1 MSGTRVGSSVVL
13 LALVACAGFAA
24 ARIGEAQIPA
34 QKASVTTDVVYGH
47 KDGLAL
53 TLDVHRSARPNGA
66 GVISIVSGGWQSSVE
81 MAQIF
86 AQAYPPLIEKGFTV
100 FAVRHGSWPRYPL
113 SSIVADVRRSV
124 RFIRQHAKEYGVD
137 ANRIGVFGGSAGGH
151 LALLLGTTGDSGD
164 PAATDPVLK
173 ESSRVAAVVANF
185 PATDLARWA
194 TQQPVFK
201 FTETETTQFSPI
213 RFVSPGS
220 APSLIVHGE
229 ADTAVPIDQGET
241 MYAALTKAGVPASFI
256 RIKGAGHG
264 FEGAAPADLERAYAA
279 MLQWFEQHLRSSAK

>member
-1 MSGTRVGSSVVL
+1 MQRSTASTRTVL
-13 LALVACAGFAA
+13 VCSAA
-24 ARIGEAQIPA
+24 APE
-34 QKASVTTDVVYGH
+34 VTS
-47 KDGLAL
+47 
-53 TLDVHRSARPNGA
+53 RCC
-66 GVISIVSGGWQSSVE
+66 SGR
-81 MAQIF
+81 
-86 AQAYPPLIEKGFTV
+86 QAI
-100 FAVRHGSWPRYPL
+100 
-113 SSIVADVRRSV
+113 
-124 RFIRQHAKEYGVD
+124 
-137 ANRIGVFGGSAGGH
+137 
-151 LALLLGTTGDSGD
+151 

-201 FTETETTQFSPI
+201 FTEAETTQFSPI